1 MKIVARIV
9 AVGLIAASTCVAY
22 ARDPIQVDR
31 GPDPAGDKTPA
42 PAALAFTM
50 KNINGDPVALGGYK
64 GKVLLVVNVASKCG
78 LTPQYKG
85 IQSLYDKYGKDGF
98 MVLGFPANEFL
109 AQEPGTDAAIKA
121 FCKENYGV
129 TFDMFSKVV
138 VKGDGICPLYK
149 HLTSLDIKP
158 KGKGDISWNFEKF
171 LIDRQGNVVGRF
183 APRTKPGKLVG
194 AIEKE
199 LAKK

>member
-1 MKIVARIV
+1 MKFLAGVFV
-9 AVGLIAASTCVAY
+9 FSLAAMSFQSAN
-22 ARDPIQVDR
+22 AE
-31 GPDPAGDKTPA
+31 DPAVKIPGGATVEKSDT
-42 PAALAFTM
+42 PAALDFTV
-50 KNINGDPVALGGYK
+50 KNINGDPVALSQYK

-78 LTPQYKG
+78 LTPQYKS

-98 MVLGFPANEFL
+98 MVLGFPANEFGK
-109 AQEPGTDAAIKA
+109 QEPGTDDEIKA

-149 HLTSLDIKP
+149 HLTSLDVQP
-158 KGKGDISWNFEKF
+158 KGKGEVSWNFEKF

-183 APRTKPGKLVG
+183 SPRTKPEKLTG

>member
-1 MKIVARIV
+1 MKIVTGIV
-9 AVGLIAASTCVAY
+9 ALSLFIAGFQT
-22 ARDPIQVDR
+22 ARAEDPIVRIPPGATVVKSD
-31 GPDPAGDKTPA
+31 A
-42 PAALAFTM
+42 PAALDFTM

-85 IQSLYDKYGKDGF
+85 IQGLYDKYGKDGF
-98 MVLGFPANEFL
+98 MVLGFPANEFGK
-109 AQEPGTDAAIKA
+109 QEPGSEAEIKA

-149 HLTSLDIKP
+149 HLTSLAAKP

>member
-1 MKIVARIV
+1 MKFVAAI
-9 AVGLIAASTCVAY
+9 AVFGLAAASFQTAD
-22 ARDPIQVDR
+22 AEDPVVKIPGGATVVKSD
-31 GPDPAGDKTPA
+31 A
-42 PAALAFTM
+42 PAALDFTM
-50 KNINGDPVALGGYK
+50 KNINGDPVALSGYK

-98 MVLGFPANEFL
+98 MVLGFPANEFGK
-109 AQEPGTDAAIKA
+109 QEPGTEDEIKT

-149 HLTSLDIKP
+149 HLTSLDAKP
-158 KGKGDISWNFEKF
+158 KGKGEVSWNFEKF
-171 LIDRQGNVVGRF
+171 LIDRKGNVVGRF
-183 APRTKPGKLVG
+183 APRTTPDKLTD